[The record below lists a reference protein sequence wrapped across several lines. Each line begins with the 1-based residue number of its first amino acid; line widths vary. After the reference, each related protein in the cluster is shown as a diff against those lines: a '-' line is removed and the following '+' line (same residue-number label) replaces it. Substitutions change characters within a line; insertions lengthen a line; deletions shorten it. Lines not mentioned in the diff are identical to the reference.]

1 MKFIHSLQS
10 EWLKTKR
17 SAASWL
23 CLFGGFFIPLI
34 FLIAM
39 LKNHESIN
47 SYYPFENIWK
57 AHFRQL
63 WSNMAIFL
71 LPMGVILSSSLIT
84 QMEFKNNTWKQLH
97 TTPQSYTSVFFAKF
111 SVIVLM
117 TLKFFLFF
125 NIGIFIT
132 GILPSLI
139 CEQRWPVMPVPWLF
153 VLKINFKIFM
163 VCLPVI
169 AIQYL
174 VSLKF
179 KNFLVAIGVGL
190 LGLIGTLM
198 GIQWEYIYVSPYAF
212 CALTVMESAFKYN
225 PQLVASIYF
234 VVLMFVSYLL
244 YISKKEKG

>member
-1 MKFIHSLQS
+1 MKFIHSVQS

-34 FLIAM
+34 FLIMM
-39 LKNHESIN
+39 LKNSSSIN
-47 SYYPFENIWK
+47 NYYPFHNVWK
-57 AHFRQL
+57 AHFLDL
-63 WSNMAIFL
+63 WANMASFL
-71 LPMGVILSSSLIT
+71 LPVGVILSSSLIT

-125 NIGIFIT
+125 NIGIFLS
-132 GILPSLI
+132 GIIPSLI
-139 CEQRWPVMPVPWLF
+139 VEHRWPVMPIPLLF
-153 VLKINFKIFM
+153 ILKINLKVFV

-174 VSLKF
+174 ISLKF

-190 LGLIGTLM
+190 LCLIGTLI
-198 GIQWEYIYVSPYAF
+198 GLGWEYIYVSPYSYCGLMVANRKI
-212 CALTVMESAFKYN
+212 EYN
-225 PQLVASIYF
+225 SQLYAAIYF
-234 VVLMFVSYLL
+234 TVLMFGSYLL